1 MQEVLD
7 VSKPFGQLMALQDKL
22 DKATIPPE
30 EDPFERLYD
39 GVEFVDDVSGVDL
52 DKQLATQAR
61 RVEMAFFKTMNVY
74 TEVRTEPWMKPI
86 STRWIDINKGDD
98 VKPNYRARL
107 VGREIKR
114 DKREDLFAATP
125 PIESLRMIVSVCASN
140 QYDAR
145 PEDRFVV
152 MTNDVKRH
160 YFYAPSTRPIYI
172 MISDED
178 LEEGDEMK
186 MDSDEDEMEM
196 EFDSEEEDELPIDL
210 TGASDEEILKV
221 FKAMSDEDGIIVK
234 QDDNQVHIEDE
245 DADVEYIIQ
254 MESEEEE
261 DSMSEEMDEQMDM
274 NVDVEEDEISDEEL
288 DAMIADIFNES
299 EHSEEM
305 DEEMDE
311 VVYEIEMDEEED
323 EDSDDMTESKMTIKP
338 VMGHTKA
345 AKLTTKAE
353 TKEGAIE
360 PKGSAKGVG
369 MNLKPKKFEFTEEEM
384 EEAKKKKQGYD
395 DREDEREAMKHGKI
409 AGKDLKTTKAR
420 RDDAQFETRKKGEH
434 KEAARTYGMG
444 SKEGRGLRKG
454 ITNNRNYVYG
464 DNGVKVESIN
474 NEVQRLREKN
484 DEYRKALNVF
494 REKLNEVAVFNSNL
508 AYATRL
514 FTEHTTT
521 KQEKINIL
529 RRFDDVESLKESKS
543 LYNSIKNELNNT
555 TQNVVTESVSKIDK
569 SPASGSAQNL
579 IESKTYE
586 NPQFMRM
593 KDIMQKIN

>member
-1 MQEVLD
+1 MAQNKSLVEEALLQMKNLEQVVAENAKGILASTMKEEISELVKESLKEAEHAEEMEEQEDILD
-7 VSKPFGQLMALQDKL
+7 L
-22 DKATIPPE
+22 DMDSEESDE
-30 EDPFERLYD
+30 ED
-39 GVEFVDDVSGVDL
+39 
-52 DKQLATQAR
+52 
-61 RVEMAFFKTMNVY
+61 
-74 TEVRTEPWMKPI
+74 
-86 STRWIDINKGDD
+86 
-98 VKPNYRARL
+98 
-107 VGREIKR
+107 
-114 DKREDLFAATP
+114 
-125 PIESLRMIVSVCASN
+125 
-140 QYDAR
+140 
-145 PEDRFVV
+145 
-152 MTNDVKRH
+152 
-160 YFYAPSTRPIYI
+160 
-172 MISDED
+172 
-178 LEEGDEMK
+178 DEME

-254 MESEEEE
+254 MEGEEEE

-288 DAMIADIFNES
+288 DAMIADIFSES

-555 TQNVVTESVSKIDK
+555 TQNVVTESVGKIDK

-593 KDIMQKIN
+593 KDIMQKINK

>member
-1 MQEVLD
+1 MAQNKSLVEEALLQMKNLEQVVAENAKGILASTMKEEISELVKESLKEAEHAEEMEEQEDILD
-7 VSKPFGQLMALQDKL
+7 L
-22 DKATIPPE
+22 DMDSEESDE
-30 EDPFERLYD
+30 ED
-39 GVEFVDDVSGVDL
+39 
-52 DKQLATQAR
+52 
-61 RVEMAFFKTMNVY
+61 
-74 TEVRTEPWMKPI
+74 
-86 STRWIDINKGDD
+86 
-98 VKPNYRARL
+98 
-107 VGREIKR
+107 
-114 DKREDLFAATP
+114 
-125 PIESLRMIVSVCASN
+125 
-140 QYDAR
+140 
-145 PEDRFVV
+145 
-152 MTNDVKRH
+152 
-160 YFYAPSTRPIYI
+160 
-172 MISDED
+172 
-178 LEEGDEMK
+178 DEME

-254 MESEEEE
+254 MEGEEEE

-420 RDDAQFETRKKGEH
+420 RDDARFETRKKGEH

-555 TQNVVTESVSKIDK
+555 TQNVVTESVGKIDK

-593 KDIMQKIN
+593 KDIMQKINK

>member
-1 MQEVLD
+1 
-7 VSKPFGQLMALQDKL
+7 MAENKSLVEEALLQMKNLEQVVAENAKGILASTMKEEISELVKESLKEAEHAEEMDEQ
-22 DKATIPPE
+22 E
-30 EDPFERLYD
+30 EDILA
-39 GVEFVDDVSGVDL
+39 L
-52 DKQLATQAR
+52 D
-61 RVEMAFFKTMNVY
+61 
-74 TEVRTEPWMKPI
+74 
-86 STRWIDINKGDD
+86 IDS
-98 VKPNYRARL
+98 
-107 VGREIKR
+107 E
-114 DKREDLFAATP
+114 
-125 PIESLRMIVSVCASN
+125 ES
-140 QYDAR
+140 D
-145 PEDRFVV
+145 
-152 MTNDVKRH
+152 
-160 YFYAPSTRPIYI
+160 
-172 MISDED
+172 
-178 LEEGDEMK
+178 EEGDEME

-196 EFDSEEEDELPIDL
+196 DFDSEEEDELPIDL

-234 QDDNQVHIEDE
+234 QDDDQVHIEDE

-254 MESEEEE
+254 MEGEEEE
-261 DSMSEEMDEQMDM
+261 DSMSEEMDEQLDM
-274 NVDVEEDEISDEEL
+274 EVDVEEDEISDEEL

-299 EHSEEM
+299 EYSEEMDEEMDETMEEEM

-360 PKGSAKGVG
+360 PKGNAKGVG

-384 EEAKKKKQGYD
+384 EEGKDWGSKKHEYKRKTVDGVKKKAG
-395 DREDEREAMKHGKI
+395 E
-409 AGKDLKTTKAR
+409 GKDGHYKDYEGKFGGNKGDKSKTHSG
-420 RDDAQFETRKKGEH
+420 KKDYEKSEA

-484 DEYRKALNVF
+484 EEYRKALNVF

-555 TQNVVTESVSKIDK
+555 TQNVVTESVSKIEK

-593 KDIMQKIN
+593 KDIMQKINK